1 MIDGEVEPFDHKLF
15 DGLEDVNTT
24 DPPAQK
30 VVAPLTEIVGVDGK
44 GISLTVIDA
53 AEEETHPFAL
63 T

>member
-1 MIDGEVEPFDHKLF
+1 MDTEVEPFDHKLLE
-15 DGLEDVNTT
+15 GLEDVKMT

-30 VVAPLTEIVGVDGK
+30 AVAPLTEIVGADGK

-53 AEEETHPFAL
+53 AVEETHPFAL